1 MKSLLPLLMLFLAGT
16 VLAQELPQPSPSAEI
31 EQMIGLTEV
40 EVEYSRPGAKGRT
53 IFGELVPFNSIWRT
67 GANKATAISF
77 SNDVTFGGKEVKA
90 GTYSLFTIPGEKEW
104 TVMLNTETE
113 LWGAGNYNKENEVAS
128 VKVKSSKTGDFYE
141 TFTISFDNISDEGAD
156 LNIIWEN
163 TKVSVKIGVDTEAAA
178 WANVESAIA
187 EAEGAWRVYTRAADY
202 AARSGKNL
210 DKAIEWTE
218 KSLEMNEYWWTYWVQ
233 AEVYAAKNDYKSAQK
248 SLKKSIALG
257 EEIDGWGYGDRLNKL
272 MEEYKSKS

>member
-1 MKSLLPLLMLFLAGT
+1 MKSLIPLLMLFLAGT
-16 VLAQELPQPSPSAEI
+16 VLAQELPQPSPAAEM

-40 EVEYSRPGAKGRT
+40 EVEYSRPGAKGRI
-53 IFGELVPFNSIWRT
+53 IFGDLVPYNSIWRT
-67 GANKATAISF
+67 GANKATAITF
-77 SNDVTFGGKEVKA
+77 GDDVTFGGTEVKA

-113 LWGAGNYNKENEVAS
+113 LWGAGNYDKENEV
-128 VKVKSSKTGDFYE
+128 VIIKVKPTKTGDFYE
-141 TFTISFDNISDEGAD
+141 TFTISFDNISEEGAD
-156 LNIIWEN
+156 LNIVWEN
-163 TKVSVKIGVDTEAAA
+163 TKVSVKVGVDTEAAA
-178 WANVESAIA
+178 WKNVESAIA

-210 DKAIEWTE
+210 DKAIGWTE

-233 AEVYAAKNDYKSAQK
+233 AEVYAAKSDFKSAQK
-248 SLKKSIALG
+248 SLKKSISLG
-257 EEIDGWGYGDRLNKL
+257 EEIDGWGYGERLNKL

>member
-104 TVMLNTETE
+104 TIMLNSETE

-128 VKVKSSKTGDFYE
+128 IKVKSSKTGDFYE
-141 TFTISFDNISDEGAD
+141 TFTISFDNLTEESASMN
-156 LNIIWEN
+156 LIWEN

-218 KSLEMNEYWWTYWVQ
+218 KSLEMNEYWWTYMVQ
-233 AEVYAAKNDYKSAQK
+233 AEVYAAKKDYKSAQK

-257 EEIDGWGYGDRLNKL
+257 QETEGWGYGERLNKL